1 MPSNLLPIGREVSIG
16 GCMWVDTRVQRE
28 TPKISKEA
36 TKYLNKLEDRVY
48 EEQIHYSYKN
58 NAYWRERP

>member
-1 MPSNLLPIGREVSIG
+1 
-16 GCMWVDTRVQRE
+16 MWVDTRVQRE